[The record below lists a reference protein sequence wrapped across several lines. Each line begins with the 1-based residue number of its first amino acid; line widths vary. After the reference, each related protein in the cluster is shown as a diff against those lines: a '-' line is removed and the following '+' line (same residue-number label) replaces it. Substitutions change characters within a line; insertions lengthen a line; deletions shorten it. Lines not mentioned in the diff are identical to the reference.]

1 MGEPAQWTCTAE
13 GSLVWRTH
21 PNGIRSPFYRGP
33 HAYRLS
39 EFHLGTIGPIM
50 TKVTCV
56 NGTEYVS
63 VARVYRMESSLD
75 GTKLWC
81 AGSDKAFG
89 APEATVNLT
98 VTGNNAAGLVRH
110 INLIGSPEKKQ
121 IIYINKLCYNH
132 I

>member
-1 MGEPAQWTCTAE
+1 MGEPAQWTCSTAE
-13 GSLVWRTH
+13 GSIGWWTQ
-21 PNGIRSPFYRGP
+21 PNGNRFPSGILYRG
-33 HAYRLS
+33 AYVYRVPECDFLR
-39 EFHLGTIGPIM
+39 PIM
-50 TKVTCV
+50 TKVTYV

-81 AGSDKAFG
+81 DGSDKAFG
-89 APEATVNLT
+89 APEATVNIT

-121 IIYINKLCYNH
+121 II
-132 I
+132 

>member
-13 GSLVWRTH
+13 GSIGWWTQ
-21 PNGIRSPFYRGP
+21 PNGNRFSSAGISYSGAY
-33 HAYRLS
+33 AYRIPECDFLR
-39 EFHLGTIGPIM
+39 PIM
-50 TKVTCV
+50 TKVTYV

-81 AGSDKAFG
+81 AGSDEAFG
-89 APEATVNLT
+89 APEATVNIT

-121 IIYINKLCYNH
+121 II
-132 I
+132 

>member
-13 GSLVWRTH
+13 GSIGWWTQ
-21 PNGIRSPFYRGP
+21 PNGNRFPSGILYRGP
-33 HAYRLS
+33 HVYRVPERDFLR
-39 EFHLGTIGPIM
+39 PIM
-50 TKVTCV
+50 TKVTYV

-81 AGSDKAFG
+81 AGSDEAFG
-89 APEATVNLT
+89 APEATVNIT

-121 IIYINKLCYNH
+121 II
-132 I
+132 